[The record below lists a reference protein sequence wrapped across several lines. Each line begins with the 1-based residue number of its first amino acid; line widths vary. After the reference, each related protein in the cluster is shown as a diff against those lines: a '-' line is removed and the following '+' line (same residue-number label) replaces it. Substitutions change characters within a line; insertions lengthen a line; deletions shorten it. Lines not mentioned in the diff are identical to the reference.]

1 MKDNVGGMESQMDL
15 LLSTVTSV
23 RSKSDGVNANL
34 SARRE
39 RIESLNGT
47 RSLLRKVQV
56 QIEGALQSI
65 LRFGSLIAAYETQ
78 SRSQPV

>member
-15 LLSTVTSV
+15 LLNTVTSV

-56 QIEGALQSI
+56 QSEKHCKASEFWI
-65 LRFGSLIAAYETQ
+65 LDCG
-78 SRSQPV
+78 V

>member
-15 LLSTVTSV
+15 LLNTVTSV

-39 RIESLNGT
+39 RIESVTSVRRRPRIIAFVPMVGMMMET
-47 RSLLRKVQV
+47 GVVTS
-56 QIEGALQSI
+56 
-65 LRFGSLIAAYETQ
+65 GSRLM
-78 SRSQPV
+78 

>member
-15 LLSTVTSV
+15 LLNTVTSV

-56 QIEGALQSI
+56 QLKAHCKASEIWI
-65 LRFGSLIAAYETQ
+65 LDCGVESL